1 MSNVSRFLIPFFL
14 TSSAVAA
21 DYFSE
26 IRFEDRSGRNSLF
39 DSETY
44 GIAYGKYI
52 NPNFEV
58 DIFTRKKYP
67 HSGISNSRVEIGAK
81 YKNKLNDSLSYF
93 SRVAVGKKYLH
104 ANNYSYWNIE
114 NGFKLNVSKKLDGVV
129 SLRFRESFNQ
139 EKWNEFDRTYKMG
152 LIYKISDVYSF
163 TTNFN
168 HARGESQFDSIGLNF
183 KVNF

>member
-58 DIFTRKKYP
+58 DILFSSILSIT
-67 HSGISNSRVEIGAK
+67 SSFFSVEDSFIL
-81 YKNKLNDSLSYF
+81 LNFGMIL
-93 SRVAVGKKYLH
+93 L
-104 ANNYSYWNIE
+104 I
-114 NGFKLNVSKKLDGVV
+114 KLNVFSGVIL
-129 SLRFRESFNQ
+129 SLITKYDSSMKRSVDITPIFPTYIIKNSFSSYPIVP
-139 EKWNEFDRTYKMG
+139 E
-152 LIYKISDVYSF
+152 
-163 TTNFN
+163 
-168 HARGESQFDSIGLNF
+168 
-183 KVNF
+183 

>member
-67 HSGISNSRVEIGAK
+67 HIGISNSRVEIGAK
-81 YKNKLNDSLSYF
+81 YKNKLSDSLSFFQGWLLVKSIYMLTTT
-93 SRVAVGKKYLH
+93 VIGIL
-104 ANNYSYWNIE
+104 
-114 NGFKLNVSKKLDGVV
+114 
-129 SLRFRESFNQ
+129 
-139 EKWNEFDRTYKMG
+139 KM
-152 LIYKISDVYSF
+152 V
-163 TTNFN
+163 
-168 HARGESQFDSIGLNF
+168 
-183 KVNF
+183 

>member
-1 MSNVSRFLIPFFL
+1 MINVSKFLILFFL
-14 TSSAVAA
+14 SYPGIAA

-26 IRFEDRSGRNSLF
+26 IRFEDRAGRNSLS

-44 GIAYGKYI
+44 GIAFGKYI
-52 NPNFEV
+52 NQNFEI

-81 YKNKLNDSLSYF
+81 YKNKLNENLSVV
-93 SRVAVGKKYLH
+93 SRAAVGKKYLH
-104 ANNYSYWNIE
+104 ADNYSYWNIE
-114 NGFKLNVSKKLDGVV
+114 NGLKINISKKLDGVV

-163 TTNFN
+163 LSYYN
-168 HARGESQFDSIGLNF
+168 HARGESQFHSIGLNF
-183 KVNF
+183 KVHF

>member
-1 MSNVSRFLIPFFL
+1 V
-14 TSSAVAA
+14 
-21 DYFSE
+21 
-26 IRFEDRSGRNSLF
+26 
-39 DSETY
+39 
-44 GIAYGKYI
+44 
-52 NPNFEV
+52 
-58 DIFTRKKYP
+58 
-67 HSGISNSRVEIGAK
+67 K
-81 YKNKLNDSLSYF
+81 YKNKINDNLSFF

-104 ANNYSYWNIE
+104 AKNYSYWNIE
-114 NGFKLNVSKKLDGVV
+114 NGFKLNISKKLDGVV